1 MLKSSALIGDQI
13 LFLDIATRTG
23 WCVGA
28 PGAVPTSG
36 TCRLG
41 RTGAKDAEVF
51 GAMLAWLGGLLTE
64 ARFARVIF
72 EAPVGPGMVGKT
84 NFSTMRRLNGLC
96 AIAEAV
102 CHQTQHPVYQASA
115 ASVRKVVLGNGRPKD
130 AKAAVM
136 AEIRARGFDP
146 ADDNEADAIAGW
158 LYACAMAD
166 RNDPPLLRKARVS
179 K

>member
-1 MLKSSALIGDQI
+1 MSKTSDFAGDRI
-13 LFLDIATRTG
+13 IFLDIATQMG

-28 PGAVPTSG
+28 PGEVPRSG
-36 TCRLG
+36 TLRLA
-41 RTGAKDAEVF
+41 RKGAPDEAVF
-51 GAMLAWLGGLLTE
+51 GGMMSWLGALLTE
-64 ARFARVIF
+64 SRFARVVF
-72 EAPVGPGMVGKT
+72 EAPVGPGMAGKT
-84 NFSTMRRLNGLC
+84 NFATMRRLTGLC
-96 AIAEAV
+96 AISEAV

-158 LYACAMAD
+158 IYACSIAD
-166 RNDPPLLRKARVS
+166 RNDPPLIRKARGG